1 MKQTITIT
9 VLAIILLSLSAGE
22 ALAQYEGD
30 LSPAGNQDQPLYG
43 MILTSTSEFQPYFPK
58 VWAIV
63 LNIVPGFGLGS
74 YLEGNPIAGHIQLTS
89 SLVGATLGG
98 ILITYGMVGGQT
110 EGGSL
115 LGGME
120 VAIGWALLGV
130 GIGGGIVFGIIASI
144 LYQPSSNPYLGF
156 CSNHRSIGEGLFW
169 FTNGVGY
176 RFAF

>member
-1 MKQTITIT
+1 MKRKITIT
-9 VLAIILLSLSAGE
+9 VLTLILLSLSAGV
-22 ALAQYEGD
+22 AFAQTELD
-30 LSPAGNQDQPLYG
+30 LLPASNPGQPPYG
-43 MILTSTSEFQPYFPK
+43 MLMTGTAVLQPYFPK
-58 VWAIV
+58 VWSIV

-74 YLEGNPIAGHIQLTS
+74 YLEGNTTAGHIQLTS

-120 VAIGWALLGV
+120 VTIGWVLLGA
-130 GIGGGIVFGIIASI
+130 GIGGGIVFGVIASI
-144 LYQPSSNPYLGF
+144 LYQPSSSTYLGL
-156 CSNHRSIGEGLFW
+156 CSVRRSIGEGVFW